1 MSLSLVY
8 RAARSSLLANSIP
21 RISLTAFPARH
32 ASLSAI
38 NRGLVRSEK
47 ARPQGARSD
56 KFNDLAEGG
65 KRLNY
70 AERKKARQ
78 ELAKQRP
85 NFKIRKGKK
94 DITMYPEKAKAQS
107 RQARFYDPKSSFG
120 KKSLVYKMKT
130 GQLSEELKALQPED
144 SGSTNSAFERTGLRP
159 DLQAPRRTARKS
171 ARRRDGKGDRDMVDA
186 ADFIAALSQPAHSSS
201 DGGRRDAPSRSRDG
215 AGSTSAAGKHRDAPP
230 RGRDSFGGKDASQTR
245 DSFGSGNASRDS
257 SFKTRD
263 SSSKAHDT
271 SFNVHDTSAR
281 PRPSPRQ
288 ERDGSRDFSRRDRD
302 TDRRFRD
309 APRPERDSF
318 APRDSPRRDREYDRD
333 FEGAPHP
340 EQDTSSLRTDQALFS
355 ITYTT
360 AASQFL
366 YGKSVRKN
374 IPTTILGE
382 DGMRLLDK
390 MASSRPHNG
399 FVLEASPLPQP
410 PLTALAPV
418 PEDYA
423 SNPRCAITLGHQS
436 AEEAAINGHPTSIP
450 TLSPTHKPL
459 VLILDQ
465 ILDPGNLGA
474 ILRTASFLG
483 ATAVGITRHGS
494 APLTPVAL
502 KASSGAAE
510 SLSLFSVS
518 SLPEFLNASRA
529 NGWAVYAA
537 VAEGPSSERR
547 QRRHVDVRDVTET
560 DPLKREPCVLLVGNE
575 GEGLSRLVV
584 KKADYEVNVPNLA
597 MPGSGVDSL
606 NVSVAVGLLCSAF
619 LSGVSREM
627 GGFGAL
633 KGLGGGGEGVKENL
647 W

>member
-8 RAARSSLLANSIP
+8 RAARPSLFANSTS
-21 RISLTAFPARH
+21 RISLTTFPTRH

-47 ARPQGARSD
+47 ARPQGARPN
-56 KFNDLAEGG
+56 KFNDLADGG

-70 AERKKARQ
+70 AERKKARE

-130 GQLSEELKALQPED
+130 GQLSEELKALQLED
-144 SGSTNSAFERTGLRP
+144 SGPTDSAFERTGSRP
-159 DLQAPRRTARKS
+159 DLHAPRRTVRKA
-171 ARRRDGKGDRDMVDA
+171 ARRRDGKGDKDMVDA
-186 ADFIAALSQPAHSSS
+186 ADFIAALSRPAHSSS
-201 DGGRRDAPSRSRDG
+201 DGGRRDAPSRSRDS
-215 AGSTSAAGKHRDAPP
+215 AGGRSAAGQHRDAPP
-230 RGRDSFGGKDASQTR
+230 RGQDSFTGKDASRAR
-245 DSFGSGNASRDS
+245 DSFGSGDASKDS
-257 SFKTRD
+257 SFKARD
-263 SSSKAHDT
+263 TSSKARDT
-271 SFNVHDTSAR
+271 SYKAHDTSAR
-281 PRPSPRQ
+281 PRDSPRQ

-302 TDRRFRD
+302 TDRGFRD

-318 APRDSPRRDREYDRD
+318 APRDSPRRDRDHDRD
-333 FEGAPHP
+333 FGDASHQERDTFAPG
-340 EQDTSSLRTDQALFS
+340 TDHAPLS

-390 MASSRPHNG
+390 MSSARPHNG

-410 PLTALAPV
+410 PLTALAALPD
-418 PEDYA
+418 DYTT
-423 SNPRCAITLGHQS
+423 NPRCAITLGHQS

-450 TLSPTHKPL
+450 TLSASHKPL

-510 SLSLFSVS
+510 SLSLFAVS

-560 DPLKREPCVLLVGNE
+560 DPLRREPCVLLVGNE
-575 GEGLSRLVV
+575 GEGLSRLAV

-597 MPGSGVDSL
+597 VPGSGVDSL

-627 GGFGAL
+627 GGLGAL
-633 KGLGGGGEGVKENL
+633 TGLGGGGERVKEDL